1 MANVKELE
9 KNKIELEFEIS
20 QDLLK
25 EASLKAYHKNKG
37 KINVPGFRKGHA
49 PKAVIEQFYGK
60 NVFFEDAFE
69 IAFPDAYG
77 AALEEK
83 EIFAVSRP
91 ENVDIVSMEEG
102 KPMVVKAELYVKPE
116 VELGDYKNVAV
127 EFEGKKVLAKD
138 VKAEIEKVIEQNARF
153 EEVDRP
159 AKNGDKVVLDYSG
172 SVDGVKFEGG
182 TAEGQT
188 LDLGSGTFIP
198 GFEEQVV
205 GLKAGEEKEIEVTF
219 PEQYHAKELAGKP
232 AVFAIKLVSVKEKQL
247 PKADDEF
254 AQDISEFD
262 TFEEYQADLKEKLK
276 KRVEDQNKRELEN
289 VILGKIVEESKV
301 DIPACMIDNQIDSQ
315 IQEMS
320 YSLMYQ
326 GLNMQQY
333 LEYTGLTMDKMREQA
348 RPGAE
353 STVKAQ
359 LVLEAIKNKEQ
370 IKADE
375 QAVDKSIASFA
386 EMQNKTFEDFKKEI
400 KPEELE
406 YITERADYDALIEFL
421 VKNAKVTKPA
431 KKAAAKKSEKAEEKP
446 AEEKTEE

>member
-25 EASLKAYHKNKG
+25 QASLKAYNKNKG

-91 ENVDIVSMEEG
+91 ENVDIISMEEG

-138 VKAEIEKVIEQNARF
+138 VKAEVEKVIEQNARF

-359 LVLEAIKNKEQ
+359 LVLEAIKNQEQ

-431 KKAAAKKSEKAEEKP
+431 KKTAAKKSEKAEEKP

>member
-25 EASLKAYHKNKG
+25 QASLKAYHKNKG

-138 VKAEIEKVIEQNARF
+138 VKAEVEKVIEQNARF

-289 VILGKIVEESKV
+289 VILGKIVEERKV

-386 EMQNKTFEDFKKEI
+386 EMQNKTYEDFKKEI

-431 KKAAAKKSEKAEEKP
+431 KKAAAKKSEKTEEKP

>member
-9 KNKIELEFEIS
+9 KNKIEIEFEIS

-25 EASLKAYHKNKG
+25 QASLKAYNKNKG
-37 KINVPGFRKGHA
+37 KINVPGFRKGRA

-69 IAFPDAYG
+69 IAFPDAYS

-138 VKAEIEKVIEQNARF
+138 VKAEVEKVIEQNARF

-247 PKADDEF
+247 PKADD
-254 AQDISEFD
+254 
-262 TFEEYQADLKEKLK
+262 
-276 KRVEDQNKRELEN
+276 
-289 VILGKIVEESKV
+289 
-301 DIPACMIDNQIDSQ
+301 
-315 IQEMS
+315 
-320 YSLMYQ
+320 
-326 GLNMQQY
+326 
-333 LEYTGLTMDKMREQA
+333 
-348 RPGAE
+348 
-353 STVKAQ
+353 
-359 LVLEAIKNKEQ
+359 
-370 IKADE
+370 
-375 QAVDKSIASFA
+375 
-386 EMQNKTFEDFKKEI
+386 
-400 KPEELE
+400 
-406 YITERADYDALIEFL
+406 
-421 VKNAKVTKPA
+421 
-431 KKAAAKKSEKAEEKP
+431 
-446 AEEKTEE
+446 

>member
-431 KKAAAKKSEKAEEKP
+431 KKAAAKKSEKTEEKP